1 MTTTMLA
8 TDWAGLATFVTAIF
22 SGFAALVAAYYSRN
36 THGQIQSP
44 NSETRSIGQ
53 LTTDIAKA
61 VEAPPP
67 STPPPPTP

>member
-8 TDWAGLATFVTAIF
+8 TDWAGLATFVTAI
-22 SGFAALVAAYYSRN
+22 YSRN